1 MAAHALLDWT
11 QTELAAAS
19 DLGLSTVVDFERE
32 RRQVS
37 EDAVTAIR
45 TALEKAG
52 VEFTNAGEPGVKL
65 RR

>member
-1 MAAHALLDWT
+1 MARLCLAHR
-11 QTELAAAS
+11 AS
-19 DLGLSTVVDFERE
+19 LSESTAIDFERE

-37 EDAVTAIR
+37 EDAVTAMR

-52 VEFTNAGEPGVKL
+52 VEFTSGGQPGVKL

>member
-52 VEFTNAGEPGVKL
+52 VEFTNGGEPGVKL